1 MKMTIDAFCTPV
13 GKTSGRGILALIH
26 QCYPFLLLPI
36 PALFIDKMF
45 DCSILA
51 AFHQCG
57 TFLLIQSMSVVH
69 YLQLLTTTLVISVFS
84 VNDGKF

>member
-1 MKMTIDAFCTPV
+1 MPKSANQDSRQRSLTVGRQAINDQQEIQTKTTIDAFCTPV
-13 GKTSGRGILALIH
+13 GKTSGRDILALIH

-36 PALFIDKMF
+36 PALFIDEMF

-57 TFLLIQSMSVVH
+57 AFLLI
-69 YLQLLTTTLVISVFS
+69 
-84 VNDGKF
+84 